1 MSNLSWLGNVITR
14 EEGAI
19 KIKDGTNL
27 SFTGIETLI
36 VDGPEL
42 NVLHEFNTEIYSS
55 AHYLINAECGID
67 QRETLNVTVVSK
79 FSKASITVYGR
90 INTGVNLVDIS
101 ADITDGIL
109 KVYATSAVQGLQN
122 IRVTAFAT
130 LAETI
135 VSNNTRATVYYYT
148 EVNATPKYLVNLGN
162 YSQNSISPSLT
173 FYKGLTYRFDQSD
186 VSNDQDPLM
195 IGQTANDVNS
205 DYVFGVSYYLDSAK
219 VLPFEYRTAA
229 RFQAATTR
237 YVEIVVTDNYP
248 SQLFY
253 FSSNRQNLGGT
264 ITVTSLS
271 DSGSTGGSG
280 SGGIGGGATVD
291 GASKDLSNLTVT
303 AINASLVPSVDSSID
318 LGSPFLKWRDLYL
331 SGNTLYLGS
340 ANITATGTSVNLPTG
355 STVGGQPIPQGGTQ
369 NVFSTFRISGQSD
382 VVADSASDILTL
394 IAGSNI
400 TLTSNPT
407 NDSITISSTGGDG
420 GTASNSFST
429 IQIAG
434 QSPVVADSST
444 DILTLIAGPNIVL
457 TTNESGDAITIS
469 ASSSGGGA
477 SGISSGTAN
486 RLAYY
491 ASSGAIIQDSGPNLE
506 WNGSFLNLNGYIYS
520 TGRKN
525 YVRSYWDT
533 LTDLNIEA
541 PPNPWRGMIA
551 YAGDTGKVYYA
562 HGGTWNRIANFSDIP
577 SIPNNFGNV
586 AVSGQTI
593 VSADANSDTLTLVAG
608 VGISITTDAANNTVI
623 FTNTGTGGG
632 TGGGITSEDAQDAAA
647 TMFLNG
653 DHTGISFAYDDANNQ
668 LNATVSAQA
677 GIYTDEQ
684 AQDAAASLFTTGTH
698 SGLIFTYD
706 DTANKM
712 NVSVSQNDLQDYIQD
727 QAASLLTSGTH
738 SNISFV
744 YDDNNGRVN
753 ASVSVPSN
761 FSQLTDITT
770 AGLTVDEISYPAK
783 TVLSVTNI
791 GATAYLFS
799 QYTGNNPTI
808 YATAGDTIAFKLN
821 ASGHPFLIQTN
832 TGTNF
837 DSGLIHVSTSGA
849 VNTLSSAQAKDSGTL
864 YWQIPVSERGL
875 FKYACQ
881 LHSGAMNG
889 TIVVMPPRFH
899 YVLNTTWNT
908 SGTIN
913 INSSYISRLNLSLD
927 TGGNITAWA
936 FSGLPASGT
945 EYELRLYISIN
956 GGTITSWPT
965 GTVWPS
971 GIAPTLTTVVGK
983 VDVISLTTTNGG
995 TTWLGAVIGQNY

>member
-27 SFTGIETLI
+27 AFTGVETLI

-79 FSKASITVYGR
+79 FNKASITIYGR
-90 INTGVNLVDIS
+90 INTGVNLVEVS

-109 KVYATSAVQGLQN
+109 KVYASSSVQGLQN

-148 EVNATPKYLVNLGN
+148 EVNATPKYLLNSGN
-162 YSQNSISPSLT
+162 YSQNSISPSLI

-186 VSNDQDPLM
+186 SSNDQDPLM
-195 IGQTANDVNS
+195 IGETANDINS
-205 DYVFGVSYYLDSAK
+205 EYVLGISYYLDSAK
-219 VLPFEYRTAA
+219 VLPSEYRTLQ
-229 RFQAATTR
+229 RFQAADKR
-237 YVEIVVTDNYP
+237 YVEITVSDTYP

-253 FSSNRQNLGGT
+253 FSRYRSGLGAT
-264 ITVTSLS
+264 ITVTTLS
-271 DSGSTGGSG
+271 DSGVGGSG
-280 SGGIGGGATVD
+280 SSGSGGSGNVD
-291 GASKDLSNLTVT
+291 GANKELSNLTVT
-303 AINASLVPSVDSSID
+303 AINASLIPSVDSSID

-331 SGNTLYLGS
+331 SGNTLYLGA
-340 ANITATGTSVNLPTG
+340 ANITANGNVVNLPTG
-355 STVGGQPIPQGGTQ
+355 STVGGQLIPQGGTQ
-369 NVFSTFRISGQSD
+369 NVFSTVRVSGQSD
-382 VVADSASDILTL
+382 VVADSVTDVLTL
-394 IAGSNI
+394 VAGSNI
-400 TLTSNPT
+400 TLTTNPAT
-407 NDSITISSTGGDG
+407 DTITISSTGGGG

-434 QSPVVADSST
+434 QSPVTADSST
-444 DILTLIAGPNIVL
+444 DTLTLIAGPNIVL

-477 SGISSGTAN
+477 SGVSSGTAN

-491 ASSGAIIQDSGPNLE
+491 ASNGAIIQDSGPNLE
-506 WNGSFLNLNGYIYS
+506 WNGSFLSVNGYIYS

-533 LTDLNIEA
+533 LADLNIEA

-562 HGGTWNRIANFSDIP
+562 HGGVWNRLANFSDIP
-577 SIPNNFGNV
+577 TIPNNFGNIV
-586 AVSGQTI
+586 VSGQTI
-593 VSADANSDTLTLVAG
+593 VSSDAINDTLTLVAG
-608 VGISITTDAANNTVI
+608 VGMSITTDAANNTII

-632 TGGGITSEDAQDAAA
+632 TGGGITTEDAQDAAA
-647 TMFLNG
+647 TLFLNSN
-653 DHTGISFAYDDANNQ
+653 HTGISFTYDDATNQ
-668 LNATVSAQA
+668 IVAAVSAQA

-684 AQDAAASLFTTGTH
+684 AADAAAALFTTGTH

-706 DTANKM
+706 DIANKM

-727 QAASLLTSGTH
+727 QAAALLTSGTH
-738 SNISFV
+738 SNISFT
-744 YDDNNGRVN
+744 YDDNNARIN
-753 ASVSVPSN
+753 AAVSVPSN
-761 FSQLTDITT
+761 FSQLSDVTT
-770 AGLTVDEISYPAK
+770 AGITVDEIGYQAN
-783 TVLSVTNI
+783 TVLTVTNT
-791 GATAYLFS
+791 GNTAYLFS

-808 YATAGDTIAFKLN
+808 YVTAGETIAFKLN
-821 ASGHPFLIQTN
+821 AGGHPFLIQTN

-837 DSGLIHVSTSGA
+837 DNVLVHVATSGS
-849 VNTLSSAQAKDSGTL
+849 VSTLSSAQGKDSGTL
-864 YWQIPVSERGL
+864 YWQIPITERGL

-881 LHSGAMNG
+881 LHSGSMNG
-889 TIVVMPPRFH
+889 TIVVMPQRFH

-908 SGTIN
+908 AGTIN
-913 INSSYISRLNLSLD
+913 INASYISRLNLTLD
-927 TGGNITAWA
+927 TGGNVSGWA
-936 FSGLPASGT
+936 FTGIPASGT

-956 GGTITSWPT
+956 GGTISSWPT

-971 GIAPTLTTVVGK
+971 GVAPTLTTVSGK
-983 VDVISLTTTNGG
+983 VDIISLITINGG
-995 TTWLGAVIGQNY
+995 TGWIGSVIGQNY